1 MNDFKKIKQDAI
13 DSMTACRD
21 EAHKM
26 ANVVISQGIFLVAT
40 LNGSTLAENI
50 PFRFRIYARDLG
62 GVVEHPWNSL
72 KLRDLGVAPVRD
84 LIGQVIETW
93 VPRSRDSS
101 FLMIRFSL
109 YSAFDG
115 AHSVEDLRD
124 GHYDVNVA
132 EWNGNVEFDYRL
144 RIWED

>member
-13 DSMTACRD
+13 DSMAACRD
-21 EAHKM
+21 EAYKT
-26 ANVVISQGIFLVAT
+26 ASVVISQGIFLVAT
-40 LNGSTLAENI
+40 LNGATLGDNV
-50 PFRFRIYARDLG
+50 PFRIYARDLG
-62 GVVEHPWNSL
+62 GAVEHPWNSL
-72 KLRDLGVAPVRD
+72 KMRDLGVAPVRD
-84 LIGQVIETW
+84 LIGQIIETW
-93 VPRSRDSS
+93 APSG
-101 FLMIRFSL
+101 FLMIRFGL

-132 EWNGNVEFDYRL
+132 EWYGNYEFDYRL